1 MKNIAY
7 KLKFLIIAVLAI
19 SVSSCDALLDEEV
32 TDYGTGPNFVG
43 FSAATLTINAE
54 TNGEEFSRMVPLR
67 IIGPT
72 VTSLNDEVVVTVSV
86 DPSST
91 AIEGVHYRLDS
102 NTVTLRPSESDT
114 DVFAGG
120 LPITILTEG
129 LEAPLATAPILV
141 LNITSAESN
150 DNIVINDKTKRARV
164 TLSYAC
170 PFDTANYEGTW
181 IATSVDFPRVYL
193 NGIVPFEIVAG
204 PGENQITLIN
214 PAAHPE
220 GYDIIVD
227 VNPANGNLT
236 IARQPFL
243 NYNSFN
249 VTQYGEL
256 RIEGTGTSG
265 PAAGECF
272 GQFSINTG
280 YFVDAGTFGEFGMS
294 FVRVAGEDEDEDED
308 EDEG

>member
-1 MKNIAY
+1 MKNIVY
-7 KLKFLIIAVLAI
+7 KLKFLVIAVLAI
-19 SVSSCDALLDEEV
+19 GVTSCDALLEEDI

-43 FSAATLTINAE
+43 FSAAALTLNAE
-54 TNGEEFSRMVPLR
+54 TSGEEFSRMVPLR

-72 VTSLNDEVVVTVSV
+72 VTSLNDEVEVTVSV
-86 DPSST
+86 DPRST

-129 LEAPLATAPILV
+129 LVAPLATAPVLV

-150 DNIVINDKTKRARV
+150 DNIVINDKTKSARI

-181 IATSVDFPRVYL
+181 IATTDEF
-193 NGIVPFEIVAG
+193 GIYIGPTLPFEIVAG
-204 PGENQITLIN
+204 PGENQITLKN
-214 PAAHPE
+214 PAGHPE
-220 GYDIIVD
+220 DYDLIID

-243 NYNSFN
+243 NYNNFGA
-249 VTQYGEL
+249 TQYGEL

-272 GQFSINTG
+272 GQFSFNTG

-294 FVRVAGEDEDEDED
+294 FVRVAG
-308 EDEG
+308 